1 MKKTAAIFLSF
12 LFIFLCACNGDKST
26 DNNTTEENKEI
37 GTTEAPVELA
47 TVESL
52 EIEELDPARV
62 YIAYFSHNDPV
73 QGVAQYINEK
83 NDGELYRIETTKVYP
98 DDEAELIKIAA
109 SEVRP
114 ELKNAPQN
122 LSSYDIVFLIFPSW
136 NNTMP
141 KALFTFIEDYDMRD
155 KAIIPVCYG
164 SEADLQNAM
173 RDIRIL
179 KPEMMIV
186 DGYSFIGDFTAET
199 EEFDAWLNT
208 ALYG

>member
-1 MKKTAAIFLSF
+1 MKKTAAIFLSL
-12 LFIFLCACNGDKST
+12 LFIFLCACNSDKNT
-26 DNNTTEENKEI
+26 ENDTTEENKANE
-37 GTTEAPVELA
+37 TTEAPIEVEPV
-47 TVESL
+47 TSL
-52 EIEELDPARV
+52 EIEELDPAKV

-73 QGVAQYINEK
+73 SAVAEYIYEK
-83 NDGELYRIETTKVYP
+83 NDGELYRIETTKEYP

-114 ELKNAPQN
+114 ELKNPPQN
-122 LSSYDIVFLIFPSW
+122 LSNYDIVFLLFPGW

-141 KALFTFIEDYDMRD
+141 KALFTYIEDYDMRE
-155 KAIIPVCYG
+155 KAVIPVSYG

-173 RDIRIL
+173 KDIRRL

-186 DGYSFIGDFTAET
+186 DGYSFIGDFTEKAD
-199 EEFDAWLNT
+199 EFDTWLNT

>member
-1 MKKTAAIFLSF
+1 MKKTAAIFLSL
-12 LFIFLCACNGDKST
+12 LFVFLCACNGDKT
-26 DNNTTEENKEI
+26 PENDTTEENKVNE
-37 GTTEAPVELA
+37 TTEAPVELA

-52 EIEELDPARV
+52 EIEELDPARL
-62 YIAYFSHNDPV
+62 YIAYFSHNDPIS
-73 QGVAQYINEK
+73 GVAQYIYEK
-83 NDGELYRIETTKVYP
+83 NDGELYRIETTKEYP

-114 ELKNAPQN
+114 ELKNPPQN
-122 LSSYDIVFLIFPSW
+122 LSSYDIVFLCFPSW

-141 KALFTFIEDYDMRD
+141 KALFTFIEDYDMRE
-155 KAIIPVCYG
+155 KAIIPICYG

-186 DGYSFIGDFTAET
+186 DGYSFIGDFTAEAA
-199 EEFDAWLNT
+199 EFDTWLNA